1 MTLEEGIW
9 MGIVINSIGLSLLIF
24 AYYKAFKN
32 HEDKELAEKEAKKP
46 KPWKA

>member
-9 MGIVINSIGLSLLIF
+9 MGIIINSIGLSLLIF

-32 HEDKELAEKEAKKP
+32 HEDKQRAEEEEKKKKP
-46 KPWKA
+46 WEA